1 MISPISFQGTYKID
15 ASKASP
21 LCQLC
26 GVAEVVKYADSVDG
40 TGFDRKN
47 FYKTLDKPFTVKI
60 DDKHDEGFEELLQT
74 KIKPVG
80 INFERLA

>member
-47 FYKTLDKPFTVKI
+47 FYKTLDKPFTVKLTI
-60 DDKHDEGFEELLQT
+60 NMT
-74 KIKPVG
+74 KDLK
-80 INFERLA
+80 NCSKQKSNLSE